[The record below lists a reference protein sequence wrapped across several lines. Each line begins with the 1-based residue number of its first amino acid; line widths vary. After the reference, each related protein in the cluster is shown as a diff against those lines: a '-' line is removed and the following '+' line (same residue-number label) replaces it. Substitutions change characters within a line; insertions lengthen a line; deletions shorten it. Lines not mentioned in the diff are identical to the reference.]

1 MAFIV
6 PTIVRETRVMTH
18 TALVAWSGLLLGM
31 AFGAIGNRTG
41 FCLMRGLA
49 NAWHP
54 EPGVRDTR
62 KLRAF
67 ALAMAVA
74 LLGSQLLAT
83 TTLSLNDALYRT
95 ISLSWLLVP
104 LGGALFGYG
113 MVMANGCGARSLVLL
128 GTGNLRSFVVL
139 VCLGIAAYMTLSG
152 VLAPL
157 RVWLEGLTSLTLP
170 ARDLPGLLQQAGI
183 TASLARWLPTLL
195 LAGALLA
202 WALSSAAL
210 RASPRDWL
218 GGALIG
224 VLIPA
229 GWYATGV
236 LGFDDFEPVRLATLT
251 FIAPIG
257 ESLQYLMLS
266 TGTRLGFGVTVVA
279 GVFVGSLLTALV
291 SRSFAWQGFP
301 DHWRILR
308 SMGGGTLMGIGGVMA
323 LGCSIGQGL
332 SGFSTL
338 ALTSFV
344 AIAGILA
351 GARWGIRGP
360 LALSKP

>member
-1 MAFIV
+1 
-6 PTIVRETRVMTH
+6 MTH
-18 TALVAWSGLLLGM
+18 TAVVAWSGLLLGLL
-31 AFGAIGNRTG
+31 FGVAGRLSG

-49 NAWHP
+49 NAWAP
-54 EPGVRDTR
+54 TTEQRDGR

-74 LLGSQLLAT
+74 LLGSQLLVSLT
-83 TTLSLNDALYRT
+83 PLSLNDALYRT
-95 ISLSWLLVP
+95 ASLSWLLVP

-128 GTGNLRSFVVL
+128 GSGNLRSFVVL

-157 RVWLEGLTSLTLP
+157 RVWLEGATTLALP
-170 ARDLPGLLQQAGI
+170 ARDLPGWLMQAGLGA
-183 TASLARWLPTLL
+183 TLARWLPSLL
-195 LAGALLA
+195 LAGGLLT
-202 WALSSAAL
+202 WTLSSATF

-218 GGALIG
+218 GGLVIG
-224 VLIPA
+224 SLIPG

-236 LGFDDFEPVRLATLT
+236 LGFDDFEPVRLASLT

-279 GVFVGSLLTALV
+279 GVLAGSLATSLAT
-291 SRSFAWQGFP
+291 RGFAWQGFP
-301 DHWRILR
+301 DHTRILR
-308 SMGGGTLMGIGGVMA
+308 SMGGGALMGIGGVLA

-332 SGFSTL
+332 SGIATL

-344 AIAGILA
+344 ALAGIAA
-351 GARWGIRGP
+351 GAWLGIRGP
-360 LALSKP
+360 LALSKV